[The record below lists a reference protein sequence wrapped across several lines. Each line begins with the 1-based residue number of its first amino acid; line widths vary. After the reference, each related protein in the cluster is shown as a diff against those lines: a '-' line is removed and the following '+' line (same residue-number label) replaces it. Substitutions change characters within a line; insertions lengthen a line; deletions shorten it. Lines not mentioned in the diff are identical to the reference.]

1 MKTRDLRE
9 QVPVTSKKQQSWS
22 CWIHLGSNEYHLN
35 TAIPVI
41 LVAEGPVAAPAVR
54 QLEWGKGWVGSDT
67 GRDQRP
73 WGSQSVASVE

>member
-1 MKTRDLRE
+1 MKTHYLRE

-41 LVAEGPVAAPAVR
+41 LVARGPVAAPSGETAWMGER
-54 QLEWGKGWVGSDT
+54 LGEFRHWK
-67 GRDQRP
+67 RP
-73 WGSQSVASVE
+73 ETLGQSKCGQH